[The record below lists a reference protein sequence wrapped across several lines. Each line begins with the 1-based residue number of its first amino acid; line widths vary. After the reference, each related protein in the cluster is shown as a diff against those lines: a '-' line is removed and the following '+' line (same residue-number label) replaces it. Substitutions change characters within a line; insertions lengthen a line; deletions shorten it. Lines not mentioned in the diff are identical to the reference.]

1 MHPPLIVGGA
11 CEVNGGQAKYDLLV
25 LDDRK
30 TGLFLAGWIMAQ
42 QSGEL
47 QQKAIEEIKE
57 MGVCNV
63 FSLQPTRADWGRHA
77 QSMRGSGS
85 GDDYTLGRTLPCS

>member
-1 MHPPLIVGGA
+1 MS
-11 CEVNGGQAKYDLLV
+11 EVNGVNRAKYDLLV
-25 LDDRK
+25 LDGKK

-42 QSGEL
+42 QTGEL

-63 FSLQPTRADWGRHA
+63 FSLQGQTQAV
-77 QSMRGSGS
+77 MRNLCGAAG
-85 GDDYTLGRTLPCS
+85 GVEG